1 MADFQTYS
9 PEDVIA
15 ENLRETAAR
24 TRTVWEQE
32 MAHLRELAAQIAEG
46 ASLNTDFPHTLPD
59 HSPPR
64 FYELFEGIRANPRFG
79 KQLEKLRSTE
89 HSVYLCLELCE
100 WIKRHAEKL
109 SAEELFFEGEE
120 LDEHAKGRI
129 AYQRSSYADSAYL
142 RFAPLLDS
150 PRALYAHSFSEV
162 CEQVYNG
169 LSEFCILPLESSA
182 EGQLN
187 SFSRLIDRF
196 ELKTVATCDIP
207 ATDGVRSTRF
217 ALLRRDAV
225 LLPVPA
231 EIKNRF
237 FECSAPLDSTPSPAQ
252 LLCAAQLCGLE
263 LFRVDSRA
271 TTDEDLPPVR
281 RMHYVFRVER
291 GELLAFLLYLSME
304 APQCEPN
311 GIYFHLE
318 HESKGD

>member
-32 MAHLRELAAQIAEG
+32 MAHLRELASQIAEDG
-46 ASLNTDFPHTLPD
+46 ILNADFSHTLLD

-64 FYELFEGIRANPRFG
+64 FHELFEGIRANPSFG
-79 KQLEKLRSTE
+79 KQLERIRSTE
-89 HSVYLCLELCE
+89 HSVYLCLELCDLL
-100 WIKRHAEKL
+100 KRRSQEL
-109 SAEELFFEGEE
+109 GAEELFGEAEE
-120 LDEHAKGRI
+120 LSEHARGRI
-129 AYQRSSYADSAYL
+129 VYQRSSYADSAYL
-142 RFAPLLDS
+142 CFAPLLGT
-150 PRALYAHSFSEV
+150 PRASYAHSFSAV
-162 CEQVYNG
+162 CEEVYNG

-187 SFSRLIDRF
+187 SFSRLIDRY

-207 ATDGVRSTRF
+207 ATDGMRSTRF

-225 LLPVPA
+225 PLPIP
-231 EIKNRF
+231 EQIKNRF
-237 FECSAPLDSTPSPAQ
+237 FECSAPLDTTPSPAQ

-263 LFRVDSRA
+263 LYRVDSRMPLD
-271 TTDEDLPPVR
+271 TDELPVR

-311 GIYFHLE
+311 GIYFHIE
-318 HESKGD
+318 HE